1 MPLNIV
7 PLTGQDVLAMA
18 NVSRAEKFT
27 FAQGTSNDVMEL
39 PVLGLPSLFYSVTL
53 RTGVGGVIFSPLFSV
68 DNVTVGGVPTPNWNP
83 FTNGSVL
90 VPFNVT
96 NFTIRANVAV
106 AGVRIIVPAVV
117 PGGSIAISIV
127 ITASG

>member
-27 FAQGTSNDVMEL
+27 LAQNTSTNLMEL
-39 PVLGLPSLFYSVTL
+39 PVLGLPSLFYNVTL
-53 RTGVGGVIFSPLFSV
+53 VSGVGGVIFSPLFSV
-68 DNVTVGGVPTPNWNP
+68 DNVTSGGVPVPNWQP
-83 FTNGSVL
+83 FTNGNVL

-96 NFTIRANVAV
+96 TFTIRASVAV
-106 AGVRIIVPAVV
+106 AGARIIVPAVV
-117 PGGSIAISIV
+117 PGGSIDISIT